1 MPYNG
6 RMHTRPTIPRATW
19 LALLAAF
26 IAAALIWFAP
36 RPPHELAL
44 PAGAEGPFI
53 AQGETAALRN
63 MFGFY
68 EAESAGGTTF
78 RWTDG
83 VGSLLVRAGQRFG
96 APLRLTVRLCGC
108 RPDGAPVA
116 TTLEIDRALRV
127 TLAAPAQWRRL
138 ELLVPPRDTPHAPDL
153 LVWLASEQAPDP
165 ANPRV
170 LGVAYGGLWL
180 GGLAP
185 AKSPAGAWL
194 ATALLLA
201 GGAWLL
207 GRGQPQRAASF
218 ALAATIGIVA
228 LLLLGAPHRLSL
240 ELRIALLIMACWL
253 AVLVEAGRWRLLV
266 PLLAGASLI
275 AAIEWLG
282 VWTIDDAYISF
293 RYAAN
298 ALAGHGLVYNP
309 GERVEGYTNFLWV
322 VLFVPVLAAGL
333 APTGAGLVLTACAAL
348 LTLALTYHAAAR
360 TWGPLAAAG
369 AAAALV
375 SSVPFVVWTAR
386 GSGMETALFTLLVLA
401 GVVLASMAR
410 PAAAGA
416 VLALAALTRPE
427 GLLVAGL
434 AGMVLALPHLRSR
447 DWRGAAGAVAP
458 LALAGMAIFVPYY
471 LARFAYYGYP
481 LPNTFYAKVGATG
494 AQVWRGLEYAA
505 AFATLLGPWWLLV
518 AAGLACWWWR
528 GRAAPATLTWLGL
541 TIVVVYSSYIIA
553 VGGDHF
559 PRYRFFV
566 PLTPLLALLAGAAL
580 QHLGTLRA
588 GRLLAGSAVTLLLL
602 AALPQHL
609 GARSLAGGNGIWSEQ
624 SVVDKNREI
633 GLWIRDN
640 TAPGTLVAT
649 GIAGALA
656 YYAERPVLDVLGLND
671 LHIAHLDVAT
681 MGEGVAGSE
690 KFDREYV
697 LARRP
702 AIIPFNSAGG
712 LIGWAPFEAAYQR
725 TVVRGPEG
733 HALVLYLRRDTAR

>member
-1 MPYNG
+1 MG
-6 RMHTRPTIPRATW
+6 RAFTTPRATW
-19 LALLAAF
+19 LALLVA
-26 IAAALIWFAP
+26 IGTAALIWLAP
-36 RPPHELAL
+36 RPAHGLAL
-44 PAGAEGPFI
+44 PAGAEAPFI
-53 AQGETAALRN
+53 AQGETAAVRN

-68 EAESAGGTTF
+68 EAESAAGTTF

-83 VGSLLVRAGQRFG
+83 VASLLVRAGQRFG
-96 APLRLTVRLCGC
+96 APVRLTLRLCGC
-108 RPDGAPVA
+108 RPDGTPVV

-138 ELLVPPRDTPHAPDL
+138 EVLVPPRDTPHAPDL
-153 LVWLASEQAPDP
+153 LVWLASGQTPDL
-165 ANPRV
+165 ASPRV
-170 LGVAYGGLWL
+170 LGIAYGGLWL
-180 GGLAP
+180 TGMAP
-185 AKSPAGAWL
+185 ARSPAGAWL
-194 ATALLLA
+194 ATLAVLA
-201 GGAWLL
+201 GCAWLL
-207 GRGQPQRAASF
+207 GRGQPQRAAGF
-218 ALAATIGIVA
+218 ALAACAGVIA
-228 LLLLGAPHRLSL
+228 LLLLGAPHRLTL
-240 ELRIALLIMACWL
+240 EARIALLVVACWL
-253 AVLVEAGRWRLLV
+253 AALVEPGRWRMLV
-266 PLLAGASLI
+266 PLLAGASLV

-322 VLFVPVLAAGL
+322 VLFIPVLAAGL
-333 APTGAGLVLTACAAL
+333 PPTGAGLVLTALASL
-348 LTLALTYHAAAR
+348 VTLALTYRAAAH

-375 SSVPFVVWTAR
+375 SSVAFVVWTAR
-386 GSGMETALFTLLVLA
+386 GSGMETALFTMLVLA
-401 GVVLASMAR
+401 GVVLAGAAR
-410 PAAAGA
+410 PASAGA

-427 GLLVAGL
+427 GVLVAGL
-434 AGMVLALPHLRSR
+434 TGLVLLAPHLRRR
-447 DWRGAAGAVAP
+447 DWRGALGAAAP
-458 LALAGMAIFVPYY
+458 LALAALAIFGPYY

-505 AFATLLGPWWLLV
+505 AFAALLGPWWLIV
-518 AAGLACWWWR
+518 AAGAACWWWR
-528 GRAAPATLTWLGL
+528 GRATPAPLTRLSL
-541 TIVVVYSSYIIA
+541 VIVVAYSGYIIA

-559 PRYRFFV
+559 PRYRFFA

-580 QHLGTLRA
+580 QQIAALRA
-588 GRLLAGSAVTLLLL
+588 GRVLASLGIALLLL
-602 AALPQHL
+602 AALPQQV

-633 GLWIRDN
+633 GLWIRAN

-656 YYAERPVLDVLGLND
+656 YYAERPVLDMLGLND
-671 LHIAHLDVAT
+671 LHIAHLDVDT
-681 MGEGVAGSE
+681 MGQGVAGSE
-690 KFDREYV
+690 KSDREYV

-712 LIGWAPFEAAYQR
+712 LIGWAPFDAAYER
-725 TVVRGPEG
+725 VVVRGPEG
-733 HALVLYLRRDTAR
+733 HALVLYLRRDAAP